1 MATTHS
7 NLLFHIVFSTKYR
20 RATIQNEQETR
31 LYEFIGGLI
40 RKKSGVLLEIGGM
53 PDHVHV
59 LAKLSPTLAIS
70 DVLRHVK
77 SNSSHWF
84 DGTFPSPRGFAWQ
97 RGFGAFSVS
106 ASNLDQVR
114 HYIQNQEEHHRR
126 LSFKDEY
133 RALLVRHG
141 IEFEEQ
147 YLFEEEIVT

>member
-84 DGTFPSPRGFAWQ
+84 DGTF
-97 RGFGAFSVS
+97 
-106 ASNLDQVR
+106 
-114 HYIQNQEEHHRR
+114 HRR
-126 LSFKDEY
+126 VGLRGNEGLERSPSAHRTSIKFAITFKTKKNT
-133 RALLVRHG
+133 
-141 IEFEEQ
+141 IEDCHSKTSTEPCW
-147 YLFEEEIVT
+147 